1 MPRGGVMVRKRYR
14 IYRYIIGAFII
25 LFITA
30 VAVGAL
36 VLNSGEKEESYSID
50 IKLDNRTSETETASF
65 RVTLSS
71 PDGESLVMT
80 LPLSVTSTT
89 RSVSIPG
96 EWNIK
101 VEALDTDGIVVALG
115 FSSAVLEKGKTVT
128 VIIPVEEIEKID
140 GTFSLRIE
148 GEGSY
153 VVRIYRGNLEESVE
167 NLNIEPSGISTVT
180 LEEGTY
186 SFMILSRYNN
196 STVLASEKFE
206 IEKGDFVSFSY
217 SVTEERSLSL
227 SDASLEKDGLA
238 ISLSEPVVRVGDTI
252 TLGVEGGD
260 EKSVYDWYIDGVK
273 STSSSRSI
281 VLDFSETG
289 EKRILVIEREPVSGL
304 VHTAS
309 KNIVVHEAG
318 YVTKIG
324 LVVIN
329 DESDQG
335 YTMNYLE
342 CMDKAVAHLEEDG
355 YSVEVMTKK
364 GVTES
369 DSARDANDELASDG
383 CEIIF
388 NNSYG
393 FEPYM
398 LSVADRYP
406 DTLFV
411 SLTNSES
418 QSDGRDNTY
427 NAFAAVYEGRY
438 LTGVAAGMKL
448 NELIASGVINE
459 NEAVV
464 GYVATYALGEVVS
477 AMTAYY
483 LGVRS
488 VCPSAT
494 MLVFFV
500 DAWSDMTLEE
510 AATDSLIDNGA
521 VVISQHS
528 DTITPAVTAQKNGV
542 YHTGYNAD
550 MTGFAPLSSIISCR
564 IDWAR
569 YFYTFIR
576 NYLDGVENPSDWTGT
591 IRGGDVVLT
600 PLNEKIAAP
609 GTREAMEKVRED
621 IISGSLEIFD
631 TSSFTVDGEELTHAY
646 ALDTDGDYVSDSGEA
661 VWDGVFHESYP
672 EYQSSPYFREVI
684 DGITWLNSPGK

>member
-1 MPRGGVMVRKRYR
+1 MVKKKYR

-30 VAVGAL
+30 AAVSAL
-36 VLNSGEKEESYSID
+36 VLNGGEKEESCSID
-50 IKLDNRTSETETASF
+50 IVLDNRIKEIEASSF

-71 PDGESLVMT
+71 LTGETEVIT
-80 LPLSVTSTT
+80 LPSSITSTT
-89 RSVSIPG
+89 RSVSTAG
-96 EWNIK
+96 EWNIE
-101 VEALDTDGIVVALG
+101 VEALNADGLAVGEG

-128 VIIPVEEIEKID
+128 VTIPVEEIEDID
-140 GTFSLRIE
+140 GTFSVRIE

-153 VVRIYRGNLEESVE
+153 VVRIYRGNLEESVG
-167 NLNIEPSGISTVT
+167 NLNIESFGISTVT
-180 LEEGTY
+180 LEEGIY

-206 IEKGDFVSFSY
+206 IGKGEGVSFSY
-217 SVTEERSLSL
+217 YVTEERALSL
-227 SDASLEKDGLA
+227 FDASLEKDNLS
-238 ISLSEPVVRVGDTI
+238 ISLSEPVVRAGDCI
-252 TLGVEGGD
+252 TLEADGGD
-260 EKSVYDWYIDGVK
+260 EKSVYEWYIDGVK
-273 STSSSRSI
+273 TAFSSRSI
-281 VLDFSETG
+281 VLDGLKEPG
-289 EKRILVIEREPVSGL
+289 EKRILLIERNPVTGL

-309 KNIVVHEAG
+309 KNIVVHEKG
-318 YVTKIG
+318 YVTKVG

-329 DESDQG
+329 DEFDQG

-342 CMDKAVAHLEEDG
+342 CMEKAVAHLEEDG
-355 YSVEVMTKK
+355 YSVEVVTKK

-459 NEAVV
+459 NEAIA

-477 AMTAYY
+477 GMTAYY
-483 LGVRS
+483 LGIRS
-488 VCPSAT
+488 VCPGAT
-494 MLVFFV
+494 MIVFFV

-528 DTITPAVTAQKNGV
+528 DTITPAVTAQKKGV

-550 MTGFAPLSSIISCR
+550 MSEVAPLSSIISCR
-564 IDWAR
+564 IDWTG
-569 YFYTFIR
+569 YFYTFIK

-591 IRGGDVVLT
+591 TRNGDVVLT

-609 GTREAMEKVRED
+609 GTEEALEKIREEIV
-621 IISGSLEIFD
+621 SGSLEIFD
-631 TSSFTVDGEELTHAY
+631 TSSFTVDGEVLTHAY

-661 VWDGVFHESYP
+661 VWDGVFHESYS

-684 DGITWLNSPGK
+684 DGITWLNSPVK

>member
-1 MPRGGVMVRKRYR
+1 MVRKRYR
-14 IYRYIIGAFII
+14 IYRYIIATFII

-30 VAVGAL
+30 AAVSAL
-36 VLNSGEKEESYSID
+36 VLNNGENEGSYSIN
-50 IKLDNRTSETETASF
+50 IKLDDHNKDTETASF

-71 PDGESLVMT
+71 PEGESLVMT
-80 LPLSVTSTT
+80 LPSSVTSTT
-89 RSVSIPG
+89 RNVSIPG
-96 EWNIK
+96 EWNIE
-101 VEALDTDGIVVALG
+101 VEALNADGLAVGEG

-128 VIIPVEEIEKID
+128 VTIPVEEIEDID
-140 GTFSLRIE
+140 GTFSVRIE

-153 VVRIYRGNLEESVE
+153 VVRIYSGNLEESVE
-167 NLNIEPSGISTVT
+167 NLYIEPPGFSTLT
-180 LEEGTY
+180 LEEGIY
-186 SFMILSRYNN
+186 SFMIFSRYNN

-206 IEKGDFVSFSY
+206 IGKGDCVSFSY
-217 SVTEERSLSL
+217 TVTDERNLSL
-227 SDASLEKDGLA
+227 FDASAGKDGLS
-238 ISLSEPVVRVGDTI
+238 ITLSEPVVRIGDCT
-252 TLGVEGGD
+252 TLGVDGG
-260 EKSVYDWYIDGVK
+260 EENSVYEWYIDGVK
-273 STSSSRSI
+273 STASSRSI
-281 VLDFSETG
+281 VLDNLTEPG
-289 EKRILVIEREPVSGL
+289 EKRILVIERNPVTGL

-309 KNIVVHEAG
+309 KNIIVHEED
-318 YVTKIG
+318 YVTKVG

-329 DESDQG
+329 DEYDQG

-342 CMDKAVAHLEEDG
+342 CMEKATALLEADG
-355 YSVEVMTKK
+355 YSIEVVMKK

-406 DTLFV
+406 ETLFV
-411 SLTNSES
+411 SITNSES

-448 NELIASGVINE
+448 NELIASGVVNE
-459 NEAVV
+459 NEAIA

-477 AMTAYY
+477 GMTAYY

-488 VCPSAT
+488 VCPSAE

-510 AATDSLIDNGA
+510 AATNSLIDNGA

-528 DTITPAVTAQKNGV
+528 DTITPAVTAQKKGV

-550 MTGFAPLSSIISCR
+550 MSEVAPLSSIISCR
-564 IDWAR
+564 IDWTG

-591 IRGGDVVLT
+591 TRDGDVVLT
-600 PLNEKIAAP
+600 PLNEEIAAP

-621 IISGSLEIFD
+621 IVSGALEIFD
-631 TSSFTVDGEELTHAY
+631 TSSFTVDGEVLTHAY

-661 VWDGVFHESYP
+661 VWDGVFHESYS

-684 DGITWLNSPGK
+684 DGITWLNSPEK